1 MRAEGSGIRDFEMK
15 RHTVAIVLLGWALY
29 WSTGSARGAGPF
41 SQFPTEAACKA
52 AGKKTAADAKV
63 QEAKDT
69 AAAEAEA
76 KRSGE
81 TYGGTTIG
89 YDVEW
94 RCVGQSK

>member
-1 MRAEGSGIRDFEMK
+1 MK

-52 AGKKTAADAKV
+52 AGKKTAADA
-63 QEAKDT
+63 

-94 RCVGQSK
+94 KCVGQSK

>member
-1 MRAEGSGIRDFEMK
+1 MA
-15 RHTVAIVLLGWALY
+15 V
-29 WSTGSARGAGPF
+29 
-41 SQFPTEAACKA
+41 
-52 AGKKTAADAKV
+52 DAKV

-76 KRSGE
+76 KRSGV

-94 RCVGQSK
+94 KCVGQPK